1 VTYSIELTGTASDGQ
16 VARVTL
22 SVRVEVVGELLA
34 PPPPTPVILPSG
46 STALTTTLIGS
57 WSTSVSVSAYATGS
71 QAESPPV
78 TLTGTS
84 AGPYSVAIPSGLVD
98 GGAYIITLVG
108 IDSLGQSATT
118 VLAVTVEQAVLTPLT
133 PPPTPSPQILGAGS
147 TALPTTLIGS
157 WSASVTVATT
167 IRASDGTA
175 PTVTLTGSGAGPYS
189 VAVASGLLGGVTYS
203 ITLTGTDASAQ
214 QASVTLVFTVRE
226 QTGWV
231 LAQEYNFVDVDTAA
245 ASTTTAGVVSYPLTK
260 GGVAFLTL
268 TIANISAG
276 TGVTVQAVNGSG
288 ITYSGEDRSVTFPVT
303 LAGLGL
309 NNRQRWAVEIQANAL
324 GWTATTTGSMLL
336 YISTGTSTNVSS
348 YAETLT
354 WNTNYRFRARSWVGS
369 GALAGT
375 DQLSSPSL
383 FGAFRALIVV
393 TNGLASLGYATST
406 LGNALPETWG
416 IAQGMVF
423 ENAGTTN
430 SNFASTI
437 NIGMACSAKVGQ
449 LTLRSVRVFK
459 EVV

>member
-1 VTYSIELTGTASDGQ
+1 
-16 VARVTL
+16 
-22 SVRVEVVGELLA
+22 
-34 PPPPTPVILPSG
+34 
-46 STALTTTLIGS
+46 
-57 WSTSVSVSAYATGS
+57 
-71 QAESPPV
+71 
-78 TLTGTS
+78 
-84 AGPYSVAIPSGLVD
+84 
-98 GGAYIITLVG
+98 
-108 IDSLGQSATT
+108 
-118 VLAVTVEQAVLTPLT
+118 
-133 PPPTPSPQILGAGS
+133 
-147 TALPTTLIGS
+147 
-157 WSASVTVATT
+157 VATT